1 VRQAKPTEANSVL
14 HLPYE
19 RASLLGYYLSLGPKS
34 VIWSKYFVHKVEDLT
49 LCITAFNEEE
59 NIESLIGDLLL
70 LKARFRGLSVKI
82 RDNCSSD
89 STYILGCKLLEA
101 QEAID
106 IYRGEE
112 NLGYGGGMRATVLL
126 SETKYVMIFPADGQ
140 YPMSAAIAA
149 IDDWCLTE
157 SEVLVGQR
165 TKRSD
170 SRTARIQSAVYSWM
184 CRLLLRLDVWDI
196 NGLPKIFPR
205 EFVELESFPYSKT
218 FFFDA
223 QLLVIARE
231 RHLSTSF
238 CEVKFRRRMNG
249 TSSWATRRLRTFWKV
264 SNELIAFRRFLN
276 ASTPG

>member
-1 VRQAKPTEANSVL
+1 M
-14 HLPYE
+14 
-19 RASLLGYYLSLGPKS
+19 
-34 VIWSKYFVHKVEDLT
+34 HKVEDLT